1 MDKDTK
7 IYVAGHHGLVGSA
20 IWSNLQSRG
29 YTNLVGRSHKE
40 LDLLD
45 GAAVKQFFDENSL
58 MQLSLLLRML
68 VVSLQTCSIVPIL
81 SIRISRFS
89 RM

>member
-29 YTNLVGRSHKE
+29 YTNLVGRSHK
-40 LDLLD
+40 
-45 GAAVKQFFDENSL
+45 AVSYTHL
-58 MQLSLLLRML
+58 TLSTILR
-68 VVSLQTCSIVPIL
+68 V
-81 SIRISRFS
+81 
-89 RM
+89 